1 MLTIFT
7 IPKPFLGHINIIQ
20 RNAIQSWLRL
30 LPKPEIILFG
40 NDDGVAEIAKELD
53 ILHIP
58 DIEKTETGTPLLS
71 SAFNLAKERAKSKV
85 LFYSNADIILTDDL
99 ISIVSMVKNSNF
111 LISGQR
117 CDVDIKEEINF
128 NNLDWKGK
136 LREKIKRTGKLHGLA
151 GMDYF
156 VFPSQLLDMIK
167 MPKFIVGRPG
177 LDNWLIID
185 AVLSIYRS

>member
-1 MLTIFT
+1 
-7 IPKPFLGHINIIQ
+7 
-20 RNAIQSWLRL
+20 
-30 LPKPEIILFG
+30 
-40 NDDGVAEIAKELD
+40 
-53 ILHIP
+53 
-58 DIEKTETGTPLLS
+58 
-71 SAFNLAKERAKSKV
+71 
-85 LFYSNADIILTDDL
+85 
-99 ISIVSMVKNSNF
+99 MVKNSNF

-177 LDNWLIID
+177 LDNWLIYRCRSLHIPIID
-185 AVLSIYRS
+185 ATKLITIIHQNHDYSHSSFGKKEKVVGPETQKNLELAGGFVNMCTLRDADWILTSQGLKKPPYPRRIFAKLSLFYPWRKLLGFKRKLQSNN